1 MNILITTIFDYPHE
15 GGLSTHVATLKNGLE
30 ARGHKV
36 DVLSFTQLNPLLRKA
51 YAQAPG
57 FIASKFKPGSG
68 QLMNDENRMTLIRKQ
83 LERLKNEYD
92 VINSQDVYATLAA
105 ESTGLPVV
113 ETVHGYYS
121 YEAISRGAINE
132 GSKEDQVIREREKKA
147 YTLASR
153 VVTVDQRIKD
163 YVYKMAGVNATAIR
177 NFIDVE
183 DFNPLK
189 LDLSGIR
196 KEFGIPEDKKMLFVP
211 RRMTEKNGVIYP
223 TLALRKVLEKHP
235 DTVLVYAGTGEQMSA
250 IKEKVAAH
258 GLGDNVMLLGTVAHE
273 KMKYLYGVAD
283 VVLVPSI
290 HSYGVEEATSISALE
305 AMGSSSPVIAGAV
318 GGLKE
323 IIADHEDG
331 ILVQERD
338 TDALS
343 NAIIEVLDSPEL
355 GDQLARKARR
365 KIEREYSHLFAA
377 EKYEQIYHE
386 AINDERVKVE

>member
-1 MNILITTIFDYPHE
+1 MRVLLTTIFDYPHE
-15 GGLSTHVATLKNGLE
+15 GGLSTHMSTLKNGLE
-30 ARGHKV
+30 ARGHQV
-36 DVLSFTQLNPLLRKA
+36 DVLSFTELNPVIRKA

-57 FIASKFKPGSG
+57 YIASKFKRGAG
-68 QLMNDENRMTLIRKQ
+68 QLMNDENRKTLIRKQ
-83 LERLKNEYD
+83 IEQMQDQYD
-92 VINSQDVYATLAA
+92 VINSQDIYSTLAA
-105 ESTGLPVV
+105 ETTGLPVV

-121 YEAISRGAINE
+121 FEAISRGAIKE
-132 GSKEDQVIREREKKA
+132 GSKEDSMIREKEKNA
-147 YTLASR
+147 YTSAAK

-163 YVYKMAGVNATAIR
+163 YVFNMSGVEATAIR

-189 LDLSGIR
+189 LDLSGI
-196 KEFGIPEDKKMLFVP
+196 KQEFHIPEEKKMLFVP

-235 DTVLVYAGTGEQMSA
+235 DTVLVYAGTGEQMPA
-250 IKEKVAAH
+250 IKNEVEKQ
-258 GLGDNVMLLGTVAHE
+258 GLGENVMLLGTVAHN

-305 AMGSSSPVIAGAV
+305 AMGSSSPVIAGEV

-323 IIADHEDG
+323 IISDHEDG
-331 ILVQERD
+331 ILVKEKD
-338 TDALS
+338 TEALS
-343 NAIIEVLDSPEL
+343 DAIIEVLDSPEL
-355 GDQLARKARR
+355 GKKLAGHARR
-365 KIEREYSHLFAA
+365 KIEKEYSHLFAA

-386 AINDERVKVE
+386 AINDQRVKA

>member
-1 MNILITTIFDYPHE
+1 MRILLTTIFDYPHE
-15 GGLSTHVATLKNGLE
+15 GGLSTHMSTLKNGLE
-30 ARGHKV
+30 ARGHQV
-36 DVLSFTQLNPLLRKA
+36 DVLSFTQLNPLIRKA

-57 FIASKFKPGSG
+57 YIASKFKRGAG
-68 QLMNDENRMTLIRKQ
+68 QLMNDENRKTLIRKQ
-83 LERLKNEYD
+83 IEQMSDQYD
-92 VINSQDVYATLAA
+92 VINSQDVYSTLAA
-105 ESTGLPVV
+105 ETTGLPVV

-121 YEAISRGAINE
+121 FEAISRGAITE
-132 GSKEDQVIREREKKA
+132 GSKEDAQIREKEKNA
-147 YTLASR
+147 YISAAK

-163 YVYKMAGVNATAIR
+163 YVFNMSGVEATAIR

-189 LDLSGIR
+189 LDLSGI
-196 KEFGIPEDKKMLFVP
+196 KQEFHIPEDKKMLFVP

-235 DTVLVYAGTGEQMSA
+235 DTILVYAGTGEQMPA
-250 IKEKVAAH
+250 IKNEVEKQ
-258 GLGDNVMLLGTVAHE
+258 GLGENVMLLGTVAHT

-323 IIADHEDG
+323 IISDHEDG
-331 ILVQERD
+331 ILVKEKD
-338 TDALS
+338 TEALS
-343 NAIIEVLDSPEL
+343 DAIIEVLDSPEL
-355 GDQLARKARR
+355 GDNLASHARR
-365 KIEREYSHLFAA
+365 KIEKEYSHLFAA

-386 AINDERVKVE
+386 AINDQRVKA

>member
-1 MNILITTIFDYPHE
+1 MRILLTTIFDYPHE
-15 GGLSTHVATLKNGLE
+15 GGLSTHMSTLKNGLE
-30 ARGHKV
+30 ARGHQV
-36 DVLSFTQLNPLLRKA
+36 DVLSFTQLNPLIRKA

-57 FIASKFKPGSG
+57 YIASKFKRGAG
-68 QLMNDENRMTLIRKQ
+68 QLMNDENRKTLIRKQ
-83 LERLKNEYD
+83 IEQMSDQYD
-92 VINSQDVYATLAA
+92 VINSQDVYSTLAA
-105 ESTGLPVV
+105 ETTGLPVV

-121 YEAISRGAINE
+121 FEAISRGAITE
-132 GSKEDQVIREREKKA
+132 GSKEDAQIREKEKKA
-147 YTLASR
+147 YISAAK

-163 YVYKMAGVNATAIR
+163 YVFNMSGVEATAIR

-189 LDLSGIR
+189 LDLSGI
-196 KEFGIPEDKKMLFVP
+196 KQEFHILEDKKMLFVP

-235 DTVLVYAGTGEQMSA
+235 DTILVYAGTGEQMPA
-250 IKEKVAAH
+250 IKNEVEKQ
-258 GLGDNVMLLGTVAHE
+258 GLGENVMLLGTVAHT

-323 IIADHEDG
+323 IISDHEDG
-331 ILVQERD
+331 ILVKEKD
-338 TDALS
+338 TEALS
-343 NAIIEVLDSPEL
+343 DAIIEVLDSPEL
-355 GDQLARKARR
+355 GDNLASHARR
-365 KIEREYSHLFAA
+365 KIEKEYSHLFAA

-386 AINDERVKVE
+386 AINDQRVKV